1 MDSSNPDNYSFI
13 STIFLQ
19 TAYAGDF
26 PTYAVL
32 IFCLVVLLALSAFV
46 SGAEVAFFSIN
57 YSKRVEL
64 KTSNDTKEKLI
75 ANLLDQP
82 QKLLATILILNNL
95 FNITFV
101 TLSTYFTWMI
111 FGTKDLKS
119 IVILGIT
126 IIVTFAIVFFGEI
139 IPKIYANQKN
149 IEIARF
155 SVYPIAI
162 FMKILSPLS
171 FLLMSLGKLSE
182 KTLGKEEYNLSVDD
196 LNDAIDLNYEKEVTE
211 EHKEILKGVVN
222 FGSTSAKQV
231 MKSRIDIAAAD
242 HDWDF
247 GQLIEFIGNMGY
259 SRIPVF
265 KDSIDQI
272 VGVLYAK
279 DLLNHLSE
287 EQDFNWHSFLRE
299 AYFVPENKKI
309 DLLLKEFQK
318 RRVHMAIVVDE
329 YGGTSGLVTMED
341 IIEEVVGE
349 INDEYD
355 EVEKIIE
362 PLNEH
367 EFLIDTKISI
377 NDFLKN
383 VELPI
388 DTFDD
393 FREDSET
400 IAGLLLNINENM
412 PEINKQII
420 CKGIVFE
427 ILTLEKKRIGKA
439 KVDISGFKA

>member
-1 MDSSNPDNYSFI
+1 MDSSNPDSFQF
-13 STIFLQ
+13 STVFLQ
-19 TAYAGDF
+19 TALVGGI

-32 IFCLVVLLALSAFV
+32 FFALVFLLTLSAFV
-46 SGAEVAFFSIN
+46 SGAEVAFFSID
-57 YSKRVEL
+57 YQQRIEL
-64 KTSNDTKEKLI
+64 KTSNNPKERKI
-75 ANLLDQP
+75 AEILEKP

-101 TLSTYFTWMI
+101 TISTYLTWLI

-119 IVILGIT
+119 VVILVIT
-126 IIVTFAIVFFGEI
+126 ILVTFAIVFFGEI
-139 IPKIYANQKN
+139 IPKIYATRKN
-149 IEIARF
+149 LELAGF
-155 SVYPIAI
+155 AVYPLD
-162 FMKILSPLS
+162 FFVKLLSPIS
-171 FLLMSLGKLSE
+171 FLLLSLGKFSE
-182 KTLGKEEYNLSVDD
+182 RLLGKEEYSLSVDD

-222 FGSTSAKQV
+222 FGSISAKQV
-231 MKSRIDIAAAD
+231 MKSRIDIAAAE

-247 GQLIEFIGNMGY
+247 HHLMEFINQMGY

-265 KDSIDQI
+265 KETIDQI
-272 VGVLYAK
+272 VGVLYVK
-279 DLLNHLSE
+279 DLLNHLNE
-287 EQDFNWHSFLRE
+287 PENFKWQSFLRE
-299 AYFVPENKKI
+299 VYFVPENKKI
-309 DLLLKEFQK
+309 DVLLKEFQK

-355 EVEKIIE
+355 EVEKTIE
-362 PLNEH
+362 LIDTNEY
-367 EFLIDTKISI
+367 LIDTKISI

-383 VELPI
+383 VDLPF

-400 IAGLLLNINENM
+400 IAGLLLNINKNM
-412 PEINKQII
+412 PSIGDKIS
-420 CKGIVFE
+420 CKGISFE
-427 ILTLEKKRIGKA
+427 ILSLEKKRIGKA
-439 KVDISGFKA
+439 KVLISSAE